1 VTDTPE
7 PAEREAIEKAWRLL
21 HLQADAMLK
30 LAQARTQVWKVALA
44 AFIAGG
50 LLVLVTALLT
60 GMLVLRMVDAAE
72 DQADDPGT
80 AYQPTRTDARIDRIG
95 SLVGIE
101 RSRR

>member
-1 VTDTPE
+1 MGVE
-7 PAEREAIEKAWRLL
+7 PAEVGRA
-21 HLQADAMLK
+21 
-30 LAQARTQVWKVALA
+30 VGVVPGA
-44 AFIAGG
+44 ACRGAELVVD
-50 LLVLVTALLT
+50 LLVEEDTQGELAD
-60 GMLVLRMVDAAE
+60 DAD